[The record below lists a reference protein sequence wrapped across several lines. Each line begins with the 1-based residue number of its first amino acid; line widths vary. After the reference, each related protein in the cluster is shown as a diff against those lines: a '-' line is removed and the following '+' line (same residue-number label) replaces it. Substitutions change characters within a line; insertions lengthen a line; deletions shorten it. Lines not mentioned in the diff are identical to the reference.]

1 MALDPNIF
9 FQGAELKARRQ
20 AQADSTVSN
29 FFDKMMAEKNR
40 KAQEE
45 KARSTDYEGA
55 AMRVLTAQAQGTA
68 PDPRDIPMAQAYG
81 KFQSMQ
87 NAIDPTTGNIY
98 PKNRNIF
105 EALGTAPSS
114 ATYKSPY
121 EPENY
126 GINPAGGTMPPQ
138 GINPNAAMPPMPKG
152 NGMAINDLGGD
163 LVMPPVGDNY
173 GQVSQ
178 ASPMQRDM
186 ARGVTAPMGAS
197 PKTMQKA
204 EEVNLDLQKESAI
217 EKLKQQTATEIEQAK
232 NNKLDLN
239 TLPILESMLQYNKGT
254 INAPYA
260 GSAPVEFGTRMLNPQ
275 AATNMD
281 LLKQNRLELAAP
293 LAKQL
298 GVNPTDKDFQATLNR
313 IFDENASKESR
324 DAQINNLIRRVKIR
338 QGLDTGN
345 IQNTG
350 NQSNT
355 VNWSDLK

>member
-1 MALDPNIF
+1 MALDPSIF
-9 FQGAELKARRQ
+9 LRGAEMQARNS
-20 AQADSTVSN
+20 AQTQDTINN
-29 FFDKMMAEKNR
+29 FFDKIA
-40 KAQEE
+40 AQKERQRQMDMQ
-45 KARSTDYEGA
+45 RSTDYEGA

-105 EALGTAPSS
+105 ETLGTAPSS

-126 GINPAGGTMPPQ
+126 GINPAGG
-138 GINPNAAMPPMPKG
+138 AMPPMPKTRG
-152 NGMAINDLGGD
+152 GAINDLGGD

-217 EKLKQQTATEIEQAK
+217 EKLKQQTAAEIEQAK

-298 GVNPTDKDFQATLNR
+298 GVSPTDKDFQATLNR